1 MAVLRVCDFC
11 KADLSTEDSV
21 NPIPF
26 HTVKIDNKDPLDVC
40 EDCYTGCVILNEQRK
55 VKAYRR
61 RRPGRPKGSKTVKQ
75 PDNLPLPLGAVSEG
89 E

>member
-11 KADLSTEDSV
+11 KETLPKSYHVIHIDSSE
-21 NPIPF
+21 PI
-26 HTVKIDNKDPLDVC
+26 DVC
-40 EDCYTGCVILNEQRK
+40 EDCFTGCVILNERSRLK
-55 VKAYRR
+55 SYRR

-75 PDNLPLPLGAVSEG
+75 SDNLPMPLGAVSEG